1 MQIAVA
7 KLVKLLSEEQPSE
20 VRSSAMTVLSE
31 LGGRDS
37 EVSSAVLEALADED
51 PEVRLRAIRAA
62 GRLHIEKALPKLAER
77 IRAGGVEA
85 ELAAEAAAGMG
96 KKGTSTLR
104 ELMGHVVPGLRRY
117 IAASL
122 VRAAATGDGSEL
134 DILVSDEA
142 AVVDAAVSAL
152 VAVIPSLDSKQR
164 KRLADTLIKIGSGGK
179 KAKLSPASEAGVMR
193 LAGLLDDARVAPL
206 LWDRVLP
213 PHPTDSRV
221 NALQALGKYI
231 TNPSKDERDRLFRCA
246 SETDFRV
253 AAPALTILDRMPMSP
268 KLAPDWIK
276 LLRAPDIAARRV
288 AMNKVGDKD
297 DKEVIAAMLEQ
308 VRHPDHGYRRE
319 VFEHLGKTERGRKA
333 LGKLLKEA
341 ESSDDAW
348 ALAKVLVPFA
358 QQNPDE
364 WMDDLF
370 PVASGYIEAGDQR
383 ANPVLFALRESN
395 NAGLRDRLD
404 KRAAALAKKKDFETA
419 HLVYRVLSR
428 DPAIGFPIK
437 LGIATTGLKVS
448 SKKLDE
454 TARNQDPSLHHFALV
469 AAEDQAKVLSHLAK
483 MPGLDAADLYYI
495 GFHFAESTGA
505 LREFGGAVLALLIK
519 RFPRSKVVAAAK
531 NKLKSAK

>member
-62 GRLHIEKALPKLAER
+62 GRLKIEKALPKLAER

-96 KKGTSTLR
+96 KKGTDTLR

-122 VRAAATGDGSEL
+122 ARAGATGDGSEL
-134 DILVSDEA
+134 DILTDKETAVVEA
-142 AVVDAAVSAL
+142 AVGAL
-152 VAVIPSLDSKQR
+152 VTVIPSLDAKQR
-164 KRLADTLIKIGSGGK
+164 KRVADTLIKVGGGK
-179 KAKLSPASEAGVMR
+179 KPNLSPVSEAGVMR
-193 LAGLLDDARVAPL
+193 LAGLVDDARVAPL

-213 PHPTDSRV
+213 PHPTEARV
-221 NALQALGKYI
+221 NALQALGKFV

-246 SETDFRV
+246 AESDFRV
-253 AAPALTILDRMPMSP
+253 AAPALTILDRLPMSP
-268 KLAPDWIK
+268 KLAPDWIE

-288 AMNKVGDKD
+288 AMSKVGDRD
-297 DKEVIAAMLEQ
+297 DKEVIAALLEQ

-319 VFEHLGKTERGRKA
+319 VFEHLGQTERGRKA

-341 ESSDDAW
+341 ESSDEAW

-358 QQNPDE
+358 QQSPDE
-364 WMDDLF
+364 WMDELF